1 VSEREEAA
9 RRVDALR
16 AARDRIATQMY
27 TVDTHPA
34 WTRLESPTATGQ
46 TAALQSTLRPEVD
59 LLWACFGAL
68 GDRLE
73 EAGTLLAQRRL
84 GVAPE
89 LITLLTTASVGLDR
103 TGVPVDSTATPQRFI
118 TLDDLAGQTER
129 RAATVLTRLSEV
141 EASAAAVATAY
152 VTVDG
157 ELDAVVAEATRL
169 GETDLAERLRT
180 AGATADLTD
189 PVGAAP
195 GGQLATAVAAGL
207 DRLRADVAAARSQLA
222 EIASAR
228 DGYAKRRDALGGL
241 VADVAAAEQAVAE
254 AHARVAE
261 KIADPGLGPVPS
273 AAPVLAARVG
283 DLDALRQR
291 AETDARLWKRLADD
305 LSTVEQ
311 SASQARERAETE
323 RGLAEDLLARR
334 DELRGR
340 LEAYRAKAVA
350 RGRAEDDRLARLFSQ
365 AQQLLYSA
373 PCDLRAA
380 TRAVHAYQSVL
391 AEQPGPAERSA
402 VDD

>member
-34 WTRLESPTATGQ
+34 WAQLESPSATGQ
-46 TAALQSTLRPEVD
+46 TAALQATLRPEVD
-59 LLWACFGAL
+59 VLWACFGAL

-73 EAGTLLAQRRL
+73 QAGALLAQRRL

-89 LITLLTTASVGLDR
+89 LTALLSTAAVGLDA
-103 TGVPVDSTATPQRFI
+103 TGVPVDAAGTPERSI
-118 TLDDLAGQTER
+118 TLADLAGQTER
-129 RAATVLTRLSEV
+129 RAATVLTRLSDV
-141 EASAAAVATAY
+141 DASATAVATAY
-152 VTVDG
+152 VAVSGD
-157 ELDAVVAEATRL
+157 LDAVVAEATRL
-169 GETDLAERLRT
+169 GETDLADRLRT
-180 AGATADLTD
+180 AGVTVDLTD
-189 PVGAAP
+189 PVAAAP
-195 GGQLATAVAAGL
+195 GGQLTPAVTARL
-207 DRLRADVAAARSQLA
+207 DRLRADTAAARSQLA
-222 EIASAR
+222 GIAATR
-228 DGYAKRRDALGGL
+228 DGYDKRRDALGTS
-241 VADVAAAEQAVAE
+241 VADLAAAEQAVAA
-254 AHARVAE
+254 AHVRVQE
-261 KIADPGLGPVPS
+261 KIADPGLGPIP
-273 AAPVLAARVG
+273 AATPVLQARLV

-291 AETDARLWKRLADD
+291 ATSDARLWKRLADD
-305 LSTVEQ
+305 LSTVE
-311 SASQARERAETE
+311 ASVRQAGERATAE
-323 RGLAEDLLARR
+323 RRLAEDLLARR

-350 RGRAEDDRLARLFSQ
+350 RGRAEDDRLTGLFSQ

-380 TRAVHAYQSVL
+380 TRAVHAYQTSL